1 MPNGSRPRD
10 QQRGG
15 YGSQQHQN
23 QRNQVFQQNTQL
35 PTPNVFSFF
44 SDNEKKI
51 LDTRYIDEKAI
62 EWAQSFKSLKSS
74 QMRRFYDELKAIERS
89 VMRGDDFK
97 KNFQSK
103 LPLLILFKAKAV
115 YSEKRKVSPRE
126 FTQFIFDNIASV
138 KDLDD
143 FKAFIKV
150 FEAVVAF
157 HKYFSEER

>member
-1 MPNGSRPRD
+1 MPNGHGPRD
-10 QQRGG
+10 QQRSEHR
-15 YGSQQHQN
+15 SQQN
-23 QRNQVFQQNTQL
+23 QRNQGYQQNISL
-35 PTPNVFSFF
+35 PEPNAFSFF
-44 SDNEKKI
+44 TDKEKKI
-51 LDTRYIDEKAI
+51 LNTKYIDEKAI

-126 FTQFIFDNIASV
+126 FTQFIFDNIASI

-150 FEAVVAF
+150 FESVVAF
-157 HKYFSEER
+157 HKYFSEDR